1 MKRKERKKPRNTSIQ
16 SKQLGARGVSIDMET
31 SWAAQ
36 ELTSIDSNLNN
47 MARFQQ
53 KQLQEKEQKLLQL
66 YDQQQ
71 QRAYQ
76 VVQRGS
82 AGSNGSNHAASI
94 SQHTVTRTSS
104 SSHTT
109 STSQGGKVR
118 QMFDERRQT
127 TVKGIDRS
135 YPLEPLENKLRK
147 QPNGNGVQK
156 NGNLTVNRQSV
167 TVKRVARADVNSN
180 LNGGKPVVS
189 YHEEITRESFG
200 PSASQQQ
207 DDEEF
212 GNENH
217 DAQYA
222 NGNHRGET
230 RIAEVLDEDTM
241 ERNRMMAKLHL
252 MEYDESL
259 KNRVRNDLES
269 EQFPEDFL
277 VDVPDKLPKQ
287 NVTKKLSQ
295 AEARLERFK
304 NANARRSNNIA
315 KNSTTV
321 SKKRSDPMFPS
332 KSSSSKDRA
341 IKARTRE
348 VSRRRSSNRN
358 ESPGDGKLKTVTSG
372 QVEET
377 ISLSDSERNTRE
389 EDAPRFFCRESEKSA
404 TTYDIDSRSAKELAW
419 KSSKSVKGRS
429 ESPKFLSKESE
440 KSATYAIDSK
450 PVTKLSFES
459 LRESPKFFCKES
471 EKSATTYDIDSKNAK
486 ELAWKSSKG
495 VKGRSESPKESEN
508 SKSPR
513 KLSREPSKDR
523 IRRSDNLK
531 FFCKET
537 EMSATTYAA
546 NSKITKR
553 SSPELSKERKPRSE
567 SPKLL
572 SKTTKKA
579 TKESSEFLK
588 NRKPSSDSPKF
599 FFRESEKSVDS
610 KTHATLPDFAKNT
623 KSTAAKVES
632 THRRNIANNDKIK
645 GSMGIDTV
653 DEHIKSSKT
662 GTISRSPS
670 PESLTNNPVNYPK
683 FDSEKQSKSISNKS
697 CNVFDRLSRERSSSP
712 RFFHRE
718 DKKPTTKTTVVVK
731 GNEFTSRQSIL
742 SKETLKERSRSP
754 RVSSPEDDI
763 LIPRTTE
770 SESPDFT
777 GKAFKKSKTS
787 SQFFT
792 SNSEKSATIMIVK
805 PETITKSRRKSPGST
820 EKEQISKACVSKSS
834 KNTRAEAKMPEVSN
848 VENTKHF
855 IRSSVSRF
863 FSEQSKR
870 ALRNAKDDARDNVQS
885 TGTDKNS
892 HLSGGSSPL
901 SLRYTRTP
909 SPTRS
914 EFHRGKT
921 GKPGGR
927 SIDGSRD
934 SSPRSGKIVHSGE
947 ATPEFF
953 CYETERSATT
963 VSVEPRATKDIGKR
977 AKSPETAV
985 KPRSPVN
992 DPKSRSSKSTDS
1004 TKDAESPDRRGSVNI
1019 LRSTKLIREAMKRQN
1034 EKNRGNC
1041 ASDRRV
1047 KSLQNSP
1054 GGYGDTG
1061 GISNGSKQRGARD
1074 KVVEDV
1080 EADRKVDKRA
1090 GTPSARE
1097 LPVAESSPKSCT
1109 SAEVDAEIQE
1119 ITVPDQYV
1127 KQEQLWGT
1135 YSRSGNKTGRVSR
1148 VERQFTYSMSKP
1160 TKKRGSLFGADV
1172 FEPSR
1177 RDRMDRRDSSEERR
1191 ISLRR
1196 TTGNASNSSP
1206 SPTNESVVRE
1216 LKRRTGKD
1224 EISRSE
1230 ERTSSPARLKGKRTK
1245 ETTKEK
1251 YDNSKRGSSSGSPT
1265 NESIVQKR
1273 RAEENLV
1280 NGRSAR
1286 EQTPASLIQ
1295 GKQRRM
1301 NVKGRTRS
1309 PQATKQARILRSMEL
1324 VRQAIKGSNFEEG
1337 GVSVKKGQIEVARS
1351 DSTASTT
1358 IEVLE
1363 SSLVSTKDRASPGKN
1378 YERTDSVES
1387 ALRRFDSI
1395 GTEADSESARSTL
1408 ERRREST
1415 GKKRQTELGET
1426 EGSRDVS
1433 KTISLKVLDRPD
1445 VNLPRRSRC
1454 RLSRTAWSKAS
1465 TVSIEPC
1472 YKRGKSGRTQETQG
1486 PKKCRKSKDSMEI
1499 SGVAE
1504 TSKSPAC
1511 KRKLFQDDDSGEE
1524 TESGSWK
1531 SKNSLNSMRAMER
1544 LSSKSNKNQT
1554 VELVESTSR
1563 RYEFATE
1570 NETSMAVGMN
1580 KEGTDKTSTGA
1591 DRFLSVKQLRSIE
1604 DIRKSIE
1611 GESSDGEARGMSR
1624 KSAIANSAGRRSS
1637 GVEAAGRSEPRRINI
1652 DDRGE
1657 NRKVISL
1664 PARSGNNDALGN
1676 ADRSSVKC
1684 SMRFSR
1690 VAKSPSPETMKPT
1703 ETGSR
1708 RRRSVQTSLSKSPDT
1723 VARRPSVELKAQ
1735 DAKSTK
1741 RPTPMKGTE
1750 PIGNRKT
1757 TGTTSTG
1764 TRKSTDVVDGVI
1776 LENGLHLRDQT
1787 AETIYDNDSPT
1798 TKKSDAFVIDF
1809 DEQPPKENDAP
1820 LLRKP
1825 LLRKQSTE
1833 KQIPSTPSARP
1844 PSSVSSISSGS
1855 SMQGQVSGSRGRMA
1869 SKAKTSNSASITSK
1883 GSASSRS
1890 GGCAAAAD
1898 SLVACK
1904 VCGRRFAQDRI
1915 TLHEQICTKTGQKKR
1930 KQFDTMMFRVKGTD
1944 LEPFVKKGFA
1954 KKQAEKSKKPEV
1966 KSNWRRKHEDF
1977 INAIR
1982 SAKQVQAHLAA
1993 GGKLSDL
2000 PPPPV
2005 SDNCD
2010 YIQCPHCGRKFNQAA
2025 AERHIPKCEHML
2037 HNKPI
2042 HSRAPKPRR

>member
-332 KSSSSKDRA
+332 KSSSRNKNLAILLHTYTYSKKQKSRNHKTHSNLLSQLFLSCVKHFQESIDKRRRS
-341 IKARTRE
+341 KLKTRE

-623 KSTAAKVES
+623 KK
-632 THRRNIANNDKIK
+632 
-645 GSMGIDTV
+645 
-653 DEHIKSSKT
+653 
-662 GTISRSPS
+662 
-670 PESLTNNPVNYPK
+670 SLTNNPVNYPK

-1206 SPTNESVVRE
+1206 SPTNE
-1216 LKRRTGKD
+1216 
-1224 EISRSE
+1224 
-1230 ERTSSPARLKGKRTK
+1230 
-1245 ETTKEK
+1245 
-1251 YDNSKRGSSSGSPT
+1251 
-1265 NESIVQKR
+1265 
-1273 RAEENLV
+1273 
-1280 NGRSAR
+1280 
-1286 EQTPASLIQ
+1286 
-1295 GKQRRM
+1295 
-1301 NVKGRTRS
+1301 
-1309 PQATKQARILRSMEL
+1309 
-1324 VRQAIKGSNFEEG
+1324 
-1337 GVSVKKGQIEVARS
+1337 
-1351 DSTASTT
+1351 
-1358 IEVLE
+1358 
-1363 SSLVSTKDRASPGKN
+1363 
-1378 YERTDSVES
+1378 
-1387 ALRRFDSI
+1387 
-1395 GTEADSESARSTL
+1395 
-1408 ERRREST
+1408 
-1415 GKKRQTELGET
+1415 
-1426 EGSRDVS
+1426 
-1433 KTISLKVLDRPD
+1433 
-1445 VNLPRRSRC
+1445 
-1454 RLSRTAWSKAS
+1454 
-1465 TVSIEPC
+1465 
-1472 YKRGKSGRTQETQG
+1472 
-1486 PKKCRKSKDSMEI
+1486 
-1499 SGVAE
+1499 
-1504 TSKSPAC
+1504 
-1511 KRKLFQDDDSGEE
+1511 
-1524 TESGSWK
+1524 
-1531 SKNSLNSMRAMER
+1531 
-1544 LSSKSNKNQT
+1544 
-1554 VELVESTSR
+1554 
-1563 RYEFATE
+1563 
-1570 NETSMAVGMN
+1570 
-1580 KEGTDKTSTGA
+1580 
-1591 DRFLSVKQLRSIE
+1591 
-1604 DIRKSIE
+1604 
-1611 GESSDGEARGMSR
+1611 
-1624 KSAIANSAGRRSS
+1624 
-1637 GVEAAGRSEPRRINI
+1637 
-1652 DDRGE
+1652 
-1657 NRKVISL
+1657 
-1664 PARSGNNDALGN
+1664 
-1676 ADRSSVKC
+1676 
-1684 SMRFSR
+1684 